1 MKNSKAPISP
11 HELEGL
17 HAQIVAGDV
26 PPPWVFTRLGSA
38 YKRWCAEHPERAEQA
53 RTARQASALRYPKL
67 RQGHRYTSLD
77 GHGFKG
83 PLAGRM
89 SVVSAPGVSQTSTNY
104 GCGFNP
110 WVVGAI
116 APAVG
121 VPLGVHVQ
129 TGQDVSG
136 DVLSWFKADLI
147 GNPSAFVLSL
157 PGLGKST
164 VIRKQ
169 FIGAV
174 AQGHVP
180 IVAGDIKGEYVPVT
194 EAMVTPAGKRGQV
207 IRLGHGLGHLN
218 PLAAGALG
226 EAIPIMEAHLE
237 TLPEDSQEAVELRER
252 ITETAESVHS
262 RQVTMVM
269 ALAELVRGGKLSD
282 FEGLIVST
290 SLRTMRESG
299 DFPFTRPP
307 LLRDLIDF
315 IRSGND
321 DLQRALFVADA
332 GEYRRT
338 VRPLVQTLES
348 LTDGVMGQV
357 FAEHTTTKIDLDAPA
372 ICIDVSAIARGDQAL
387 KAGVLLA
394 CWSDAYGT
402 MNAAHVLADCGLAPQ
417 RYFLAILD
425 EMWATLGAGAGM
437 VQRVDELTR
446 LNRTDGT
453 GLLMIT
459 HTGRDLESLPN
470 EVDVKTAMGFIE
482 RAGMIICGG
491 LPAGE
496 LERLKGVLQFTD
508 AEASMIT
515 AWSKGAP
522 IERSV
527 SVAGDDDEAT
537 RRRSKPPL
545 GRGKFM
551 LKPSKDGSAGI
562 PIQVELT
569 ATERDTRI
577 HDTNVRFRDL
587 LEGTTGQ
594 KEMSA

>member
-1 MKNSKAPISP
+1 MSRTKNSIGPA
-11 HELEGL
+11 ELEEL
-17 HAQIVAGDV
+17 HARVTAGDT
-26 PPPWVFTRLGSA
+26 PPPWVITPTGRA
-38 YKRWCAEHPERAEQA
+38 YKRWCSEHPERAAQV
-53 RTARQASALRYPKL
+53 RTARQSAQVRYEKP
-67 RQGHRYTSLD
+67 RFTQRYNSID
-77 GHGFKG
+77 GLGFRG
-83 PLAGRM
+83 MFSGRM
-89 SVVSAPGVSQTSTNY
+89 SVVSAPTATQTSTNY

-110 WVVGAI
+110 WVVGAT

-121 VPLGVHVQ
+121 VPLGVHAQ

-136 DVLSWFKADLI
+136 DVLSWFRAGII

-180 IVAGDIKGEYVPVT
+180 IVAGDIKGEYVAVT
-194 EAMVTPAGKRGQV
+194 DAMITPAGKRGQV
-207 IRLGHGLGHLN
+207 IRLGHGHGHLN

-226 EAIPIMEAHLE
+226 EAIPVMRARLAELHARGENATHLAEA
-237 TLPEDSQEAVELRER
+237 
-252 ITETAESVHS
+252 ITETEESVHS
-262 RQVTMVM
+262 RQVTMVV
-269 ALAELVRGGKLSD
+269 ALAELIRGRPLAD
-282 FEGLIVST
+282 FEGLVIST
-290 SLRTMRESG
+290 SLRAIRETERFS
-299 DFPFTRPP
+299 FATPP

-315 IRSGND
+315 IRVGNEA
-321 DLQRALFVADA
+321 LRRALFVADA
-332 GEYRRT
+332 DEYRRT
-338 VRPLVQTLES
+338 VRTLVQTLES

-372 ICIDVSAIARGDQAL
+372 ICIDVSAIARGDQSL

-394 CWSDAYGT
+394 CWSDAYGS
-402 MNAAHVLADCGLAPQ
+402 MEAAHVLADCGLAPQ

-446 LNRTDGT
+446 LNRTSGT

-482 RAGMIICGG
+482 RAGMVICGG

-496 LERLKGVLQFTD
+496 LDRLKGVLQFTD

-515 AWSKGAP
+515 SWSKGAP
-522 IERSV
+522 IERT
-527 SVAGDDDEAT
+527 ET
-537 RRRSKPPL
+537 RERKKPPL

-551 LKPSKDGSAGI
+551 LKSSKDGTAGI
-562 PIQVELT
+562 PIQVLLT
-569 ATERDTRI
+569 ATERETDI
-577 HDTNVRFRDL
+577 HDTNVRLREFLD
-587 LEGTTGQ
+587 GAPAGQ
-594 KEMSA
+594 AVPA

>member
-1 MKNSKAPISP
+1 MARTDQRLGPAQ
-11 HELEGL
+11 LEEL
-17 HAQIVAGDV
+17 HARITSGDA
-26 PPPWVFTRLGSA
+26 PPPWTFTREGRA
-38 YKRWCAEHPERAEQA
+38 YKKWCAEDPERAEQA
-53 RTARQASALRYPKL
+53 RTSRKAPQVRYGAP
-67 RQGHRYTSLD
+67 RFSSRHTSVD
-77 GHGFKG
+77 GRGFRG
-83 PLAGRM
+83 LFSGRM
-89 SVVSAPGVSQTSTNY
+89 SVVSAPTASQTSTNF

-136 DVLSWFKADLI
+136 DVLSWFKAGII

-194 EAMVTPAGKRGQV
+194 KALVTPAGKQGQV
-207 IRLGHGLGHLN
+207 IRLGHGYGHLN

-226 EAIPIMEAHLE
+226 EAIPVMRAHLDKLRQSGQDSTQIEESIAE
-237 TLPEDSQEAVELRER
+237 TEEA
-252 ITETAESVHS
+252 VHS
-262 RQVTMVM
+262 RQVTMVV
-269 ALAELVRGGKLSD
+269 ALAELIRGEPLAD
-282 FEGLIVST
+282 FEGLVISA
-290 SLRTMRESG
+290 SLRTMREADLFS
-299 DFPFTRPP
+299 FAEPP

-315 IRSGND
+315 IRAGND
-321 DLQRALFVADA
+321 DLQRALFVDGAQ
-332 GEYRRT
+332 EYRRT
-338 VRPLVQTLES
+338 VQKLVQTLES
-348 LTDGVMGQV
+348 LTDGVMGSV
-357 FAEHTTTKIDLDAPA
+357 FADHTTTKIDLDAPA
-372 ICIDVSAIARGDQAL
+372 ICIDVSAISRGDQSL

-394 CWSDAYGT
+394 CWSDAYGA
-402 MNAAHVLADCGLAPQ
+402 MEAAHVLADCGLAPQ

-459 HTGRDLESLPN
+459 HTGRDLETLPT

-482 RAGMIICGG
+482 RAGMVICGG

-496 LERLKGVLQFTD
+496 LDRLSGVLQFTD
-508 AEASMIT
+508 AEAAMIT

-522 IERSV
+522 MSRT
-527 SVAGDDDEAT
+527 EAQGH
-537 RRRSKPPL
+537 KKAPL

-562 PIQVELT
+562 PVQVLLT
-569 ATERDTRI
+569 ETERRTNI
-577 HDTNVRFRDL
+577 HDTNIRFRDL
-587 LEGTTGQ
+587 LDGVPSSE
-594 KEMSA
+594 AVPA

>member
-1 MKNSKAPISP
+1 MARRPETPIGP
-11 HELEGL
+11 AELEEL
-17 HAQIVAGDV
+17 HSRVTAGDA
-26 PPPWVFTRLGSA
+26 PPPWVVTPTGRA
-38 YKRWCAEHPERAEQA
+38 YKRWCDEHPERAEQV
-53 RTARQASALRYPKL
+53 RTARQVPQVRYRKP
-67 RQGHRYTSLD
+67 RFTSRYGSVD
-77 GHGFKG
+77 GRGFKG
-83 PLAGRM
+83 AFSGRM
-89 SVVSAPGVSQTSTNY
+89 AVASAPGATQTSTNY

-110 WVVGAI
+110 WVVGAT

-121 VPLGVHVQ
+121 VPLGVHAQ

-136 DVLSWFKADLI
+136 DVLSWFKAGII

-164 VIRKQ
+164 LIRKQ

-180 IVAGDIKGEYVPVT
+180 IVAGDIKGEYVAVT
-194 EAMVTPAGKRGQV
+194 DAMVTPAGKRGQV
-207 IRLGHGLGHLN
+207 IRLGHGHGHLN

-226 EAIPIMEAHLE
+226 EAIPVMRAHLE
-237 TLPEDSQEAVELRER
+237 ELHARGEDNTRLAEA
-252 ITETAESVHS
+252 ITETEESVHS

-269 ALAELVRGGKLSD
+269 ALAELIRGRTLAD
-282 FEGLIVST
+282 FEGLVISA
-290 SLRTMRESG
+290 SLRSMRESG
-299 DFPFTRPP
+299 QFSFSSPP

-315 IRSGND
+315 IRSGSD
-321 DLQRALFVADA
+321 GLRRALFVADET
-332 GEYRRT
+332 EYRRT
-338 VRPLVQTLES
+338 VQTLVQTLES

-372 ICIDVSAIARGDQAL
+372 ICIDVSAISRGDQSL

-394 CWSDAYGT
+394 CWSDAYGA
-402 MNAAHVLADCGLAPQ
+402 MEAAHVLADCGLANQ

-459 HTGRDLESLPN
+459 HTGRDLETLPN

-482 RAGMIICGG
+482 RAGMVICGG

-496 LERLKGVLQFTD
+496 LDRLKGVLQFSD
-508 AEASMIT
+508 AEAAMIT

-522 IERSV
+522 IERTQLRQ
-527 SVAGDDDEAT
+527 EKK
-537 RRRSKPPL
+537 RPL
-545 GRGKFM
+545 GQGMFM
-551 LKPSKDGSAGI
+551 LKPSKDGTHGI
-562 PIQVELT
+562 PIHVQLT
-569 ATERDTRI
+569 HTERATNI
-577 HDTNVRFRDL
+577 HDTNTRLREFLDAAPSS
-587 LEGTTGQ
+587 Q
-594 KEMSA
+594 QAAIA

>member
-1 MKNSKAPISP
+1 MARTDQRLGPAQ
-11 HELEGL
+11 LEEL
-17 HAQIVAGDV
+17 HARITSGDTL
-26 PPPWVFTRLGSA
+26 PPWTFTREGRA
-38 YKRWCAEHPERAEQA
+38 YKKWCAEDPERAEQA
-53 RTARQASALRYPKL
+53 RTSRKAPQVRYGAPRFSSRHASV
-67 RQGHRYTSLD
+67 D
-77 GHGFKG
+77 GRGFRG
-83 PLAGRM
+83 LFSGRM
-89 SVVSAPGVSQTSTNY
+89 SVVSAPTASQTSTNF

-136 DVLSWFKADLI
+136 DVLSWFKAGII

-194 EAMVTPAGKRGQV
+194 KALVTPAGKQGQV
-207 IRLGHGLGHLN
+207 IRLGHGYGHLN

-226 EAIPIMEAHLE
+226 EAIPVMRAHLDKLRQSGQDSTQIEESIAE
-237 TLPEDSQEAVELRER
+237 TEEA
-252 ITETAESVHS
+252 VHS
-262 RQVTMVM
+262 RQVTMVV
-269 ALAELVRGGKLSD
+269 ALAELIRGEPLAD
-282 FEGLIVST
+282 FEGLVISA
-290 SLRTMRESG
+290 SLRTMREAELFS
-299 DFPFTRPP
+299 FAEPP

-315 IRSGND
+315 IRAGND
-321 DLQRALFVADA
+321 DLQRALFVD
-332 GEYRRT
+332 GDQEYRRT
-338 VRPLVQTLES
+338 VQKLVQTLES
-348 LTDGVMGQV
+348 LTDGVMGSV
-357 FAEHTTTKIDLDAPA
+357 FADHTTTKIDLDAPA
-372 ICIDVSAIARGDQAL
+372 ICIDVSAISRGDQSL

-394 CWSDAYGT
+394 CWSDAYGA
-402 MNAAHVLADCGLAPQ
+402 MEAAHVLADCGLAPQ

-459 HTGRDLESLPN
+459 HTGRDLETLPT

-482 RAGMIICGG
+482 RAGMVICGG

-496 LERLKGVLQFTD
+496 LDRLSGVLQFTD
-508 AEASMIT
+508 AEAAMIT

-522 IERSV
+522 MSRT
-527 SVAGDDDEAT
+527 EAQGH
-537 RRRSKPPL
+537 KKAPL

-562 PIQVELT
+562 PVQVLLT
-569 ATERDTRI
+569 ETERRTNI
-577 HDTNVRFRDL
+577 HDTNIRFRAL
-587 LEGTTGQ
+587 LDGVPSSE
-594 KEMSA
+594 AVPA

>member
-1 MKNSKAPISP
+1 MARSKQAMGPA
-11 HELEGL
+11 ELEEL
-17 HAQIVAGDV
+17 HSRITAGDT
-26 PPPWVFTRLGSA
+26 PPPWVFTSTGKA
-38 YKRWCAEHPERAEQA
+38 YKKWCAEHPDRAEQA
-53 RTARQASALRYPKL
+53 RTARKASQVRYGTP
-67 RQGHRYTSLD
+67 RFTTRYSSVD
-77 GHGFKG
+77 GRGFRG
-83 PLAGRM
+83 MFSGRM
-89 SVVSAPGVSQTSTNY
+89 AVVSAPAASQTSTNF

-110 WVVGAI
+110 WVVGAT

-136 DVLSWFKADLI
+136 DVLSWFRAGII

-180 IVAGDIKGEYVPVT
+180 IVAGDIKGEYVAVT
-194 EAMVTPAGKRGQV
+194 DAMETPAGKRGQV
-207 IRLGHGLGHLN
+207 IRLGHGHGHLN

-226 EAIPIMEAHLE
+226 EAIPVMQAHLAQ
-237 TLPEDSQEAVELRER
+237 LHARGEDSTQLAEA
-252 ITETAESVHS
+252 ITETQESVHS

-269 ALAELVRGGKLSD
+269 ALAELIRGETLAD
-282 FEGLIVST
+282 FEGLVIST
-290 SLRTMRESG
+290 SLRTMRDDDRFS
-299 DFPFTRPP
+299 FAVPP

-315 IRSGND
+315 IRTGND
-321 DLQRALFVADA
+321 GLRRALFVE
-332 GEYRRT
+332 GELEYRQA
-338 VRPLVQTLES
+338 VQKLVQTLES

-357 FAEHTTTKIDLDAPA
+357 FAEHTTTKIDLAAPA
-372 ICIDVSAIARGDQAL
+372 ICIDVSAISRGDQSL

-394 CWSDAYGT
+394 CWSDAYGA
-402 MNAAHVLADCGLAPQ
+402 MEAAHVLADCGLAPQ

-459 HTGRDLESLPN
+459 HTGRDLETLPT

-482 RAGMIICGG
+482 RAGMVICGG

-496 LERLKGVLQFTD
+496 LDRLSGVLQFTA
-508 AEASMIT
+508 AEAAMIT

-522 IERSV
+522 IGRTEDHEKRK
-527 SVAGDDDEAT
+527 A
-537 RRRSKPPL
+537 PL

-562 PIQVELT
+562 PLQVLLT
-569 ATERDTRI
+569 ETERVTNI
-577 HDTNVRFRDL
+577 HDTNVRFREL
-587 LEGTTGQ
+587 LDGVPASE
-594 KEMSA
+594 AARA

>member
-1 MKNSKAPISP
+1 MARTKRVAGPA
-11 HELEGL
+11 ELEEL
-17 HAQIVAGDV
+17 HARITAGDSNE
-26 PPPWVFTRLGSA
+26 PWGFTPTGRA
-38 YKRWCAEHPERAEQA
+38 YKKWCAEHPDRAEQA
-53 RTARQASALRYPKL
+53 RAARKAPQVRYGSP
-67 RQGHRYTSLD
+67 RFSSRYSSVD
-77 GHGFKG
+77 GRGFRG
-83 PLAGRM
+83 MFSGRM
-89 SVVSAPGVSQTSTNY
+89 SVVSAPAASQTSTNF

-110 WVVGAI
+110 WVVGAT

-121 VPLGVHVQ
+121 VPLGVHAQ

-136 DVLSWFKADLI
+136 DVLSWFRAGII

-180 IVAGDIKGEYVPVT
+180 IVAGDIKGEYVAVT
-194 EAMVTPAGKRGQV
+194 DAMVTPAGKRGQV
-207 IRLGHGLGHLN
+207 IRLGHGHGHLN

-226 EAIPIMEAHLE
+226 EAIPLMREHLAELHARGEESTRLAEAIAE
-237 TLPEDSQEAVELRER
+237 TE
-252 ITETAESVHS
+252 ESVHS
-262 RQVTMVM
+262 RQVTMVV
-269 ALAELVRGGKLSD
+269 ALAELIRGKPLAD
-282 FEGLIVST
+282 FEGLVIST
-290 SLRTMRESG
+290 SLRTMRDDPQFS
-299 DFPFTRPP
+299 FAAPP

-315 IRSGND
+315 IRAGNEG
-321 DLQRALFVADA
+321 LRRALFVD
-332 GEYRRT
+332 GDLEYRRAVQT
-338 VRPLVQTLES
+338 LVQTLES

-357 FAEHTTTKIDLDAPA
+357 FAEHTTTKIDLNAPA
-372 ICIDVSAIARGDQAL
+372 ICIDVSAISRGDQSL

-394 CWSDAYGT
+394 CWSDAYGA
-402 MNAAHVLADCGLAPQ
+402 MEAAHVLADCGLAPQ

-459 HTGRDLESLPN
+459 HTGRDLETLPT

-482 RAGMIICGG
+482 RAGMVICGG

-496 LERLKGVLQFTD
+496 LDRLSGVLQFTA
-508 AEASMIT
+508 AETSMIT

-522 IERSV
+522 IGRTEGR
-527 SVAGDDDEAT
+527 DKQKT
-537 RRRSKPPL
+537 PL

-562 PIQVELT
+562 PLQVLLT
-569 ATERDTRI
+569 ETERVTNI
-577 HDTNVRFRDL
+577 HDTNVRFREL
-587 LEGTTGQ
+587 LDGVPTE
-594 KEMSA
+594 EAVRA

>member
-1 MKNSKAPISP
+1 MGPRMKTPIGP
-11 HELEGL
+11 AELEEL
-17 HAQIVAGDV
+17 HSRITSGDE
-26 PPPWVFTRLGSA
+26 PPPWVFTATGRA
-38 YKRWCAEHPERAEQA
+38 YKRWCNEHPQRAEQA
-53 RTARQASALRYPKL
+53 RTARQSPQVRYGKPRFTK
-67 RQGHRYTSLD
+67 RYSSID
-77 GHGFKG
+77 GRGFKG
-83 PLAGRM
+83 AFSGRM
-89 SVVSAPGVSQTSTNY
+89 SVVSAAGATQTSTNY

-121 VPLGVHVQ
+121 VPLGVHAQ

-136 DVLSWFKADLI
+136 DVLSWFRAGII

-180 IVAGDIKGEYVPVT
+180 IVAGDIKGEYVAVT
-194 EAMVTPAGKRGQV
+194 DGMVTPAGKRGQV
-207 IRLGHGLGHLN
+207 IRLGHGHGHLN

-226 EAIPIMEAHLE
+226 EAIPVMQAALDK
-237 TLPEDSQEAVELRER
+237 LRARGEDSTQLVEA
-252 ITETAESVHS
+252 ITETEESVHS
-262 RQVTMVM
+262 RQVTMVV
-269 ALAELVRGGKLSD
+269 ALAELIRGRPLAD
-282 FEGLIVST
+282 FEGLVIST
-290 SLRTMRESG
+290 SLRTMREEGRFS
-299 DFPFTRPP
+299 FAAPP

-315 IRSGND
+315 IRSGNAG
-321 DLQRALFVADA
+321 LRRALFVADA
-332 GEYRRT
+332 DDYRQT
-338 VRPLVQTLES
+338 VRTLVQTLES

-394 CWSDAYGT
+394 CWSDAYGA
-402 MNAAHVLADCGLAPQ
+402 MEAAHVLADCGLAPQ

-459 HTGRDLESLPN
+459 HTGRDLETLPN

-496 LERLKGVLQFTD
+496 LERLEGVLQFTP
-508 AEASMIT
+508 AEAAMIT

-522 IERSV
+522 MERTV
-527 SVAGDDDEAT
+527 SRG
-537 RRRSKPPL
+537 RKQRPL
-545 GRGKFM
+545 GLGKFM
-551 LKPSKDGSAGI
+551 LKSSKDGTAGI
-562 PIQVELT
+562 PIQVLLT
-569 ATERDTRI
+569 ATEEQTAI
-577 HDTNVRFRDL
+577 HDTNTRLREYLDAGAAD
-587 LEGTTGQ
+587 E
-594 KEMSA
+594 AAIA

>member
-1 MKNSKAPISP
+1 MAPRVKTPIAP
-11 HELEGL
+11 AELEEL
-17 HAQIVAGDV
+17 HARITAGDV
-26 PPPWVFTRLGSA
+26 PPPWVFTTTGRA
-38 YKRWCAEHPERAEQA
+38 YKRWCTEHPQRAEEA
-53 RTARQASALRYPKL
+53 RTARQSRQLRYGKP
-67 RQGHRYTSLD
+67 RFTQRYSAID

-83 PLAGRM
+83 AFSGRM
-89 SVVSAPGVSQTSTNY
+89 SVVSAPGATQTSTNY

-121 VPLGVHVQ
+121 VPLGVHAQ

-136 DVLSWFKADLI
+136 DVLSWFRAGII

-180 IVAGDIKGEYVPVT
+180 IVAGDIKGEYVAVT
-194 EAMVTPAGKRGQV
+194 DRMVTPAGKRGQV
-207 IRLGHGLGHLN
+207 IRLGHGHGHLN
-218 PLAAGALG
+218 PLSAGALG
-226 EAIPIMEAHLE
+226 EAIPVMRAALDKLHARG
-237 TLPEDSQEAVELRER
+237 EDSTQLSEA
-252 ITETAESVHS
+252 ITETEESVHS
-262 RQVTMVM
+262 RQVTMVV
-269 ALAELVRGGKLSD
+269 ALAELIRGRPLAD
-282 FEGLIVST
+282 FEGLVIST
-290 SLRTMRESG
+290 SLRAMREGGQFS
-299 DFPFTRPP
+299 FANPP

-321 DLQRALFVADA
+321 GLYRALFVT
-332 GEYRRT
+332 GEDDYRRT
-338 VRPLVQTLES
+338 VRTLVQTLES

-394 CWSDAYGT
+394 CWSDAYGA
-402 MNAAHVLADCGLAPQ
+402 MEAAHVLADCGLAPQ

-459 HTGRDLESLPN
+459 HTGRDLETLPN

-482 RAGMIICGG
+482 RAGMVICGG

-496 LERLKGVLQFTD
+496 LDRLKGVLQFTT
-508 AEASMIT
+508 AEAEMIT

-522 IERSV
+522 IERT
-527 SVAGDDDEAT
+527 EA
-537 RRRSKPPL
+537 RERKKPPL

-551 LKPSKDGSAGI
+551 LKPAKDGTAGI
-562 PIQVELT
+562 PIQVLLT
-569 ATERDTRI
+569 ATEQETNI

-587 LEGTTGQ
+587 LDGAE
-594 KEMSA
+594 SAEAAIA

>member
-1 MKNSKAPISP
+1 MARRTKTPVGPA
-11 HELEGL
+11 ELEEL
-17 HAQIVAGDV
+17 HARITAGDQL
-26 PPPWVFTRLGSA
+26 PPWPHTRTGRA
-38 YKRWCAEHPERAEQA
+38 YKRWCDEHPDRAEQA
-53 RTARQASALRYPKL
+53 RTARQAPQLRYGKP
-67 RQGHRYTSLD
+67 RFTNRYASLD
-77 GHGFKG
+77 GRGFKG
-83 PLAGRM
+83 AFSGRM
-89 SVVSAPGVSQTSTNY
+89 AVVSAPAATQTSTNY

-110 WVVGAI
+110 WVVGAT

-121 VPLGVHVQ
+121 VPLGVHAQ

-136 DVLSWFKADLI
+136 DVLSWFRAGII

-164 VIRKQ
+164 IIRKQ

-180 IVAGDIKGEYVPVT
+180 IVAGDIKGEYVAVT
-194 EAMVTPAGKRGQV
+194 DAMVTPAGKCGQV
-207 IRLGHGLGHLN
+207 IRLGHGHGHLN

-226 EAIPIMEAHLE
+226 EAIPVMQAHLDE
-237 TLPEDSQEAVELRER
+237 LRARGEDSTRLAEA
-252 ITETAESVHS
+252 ITETEESVHS
-262 RQVTMVM
+262 RQVTMVV
-269 ALAELVRGGKLSD
+269 ALAELIRGRPLDD
-282 FEGLIVST
+282 FEGLVIST
-290 SLRTMRESG
+290 SLREMRQGGRFS
-299 DFPFTRPP
+299 FASPP
-307 LLRDLIDF
+307 LLRDLIDY
-315 IRSGND
+315 IRSGNA
-321 DLQRALFVADA
+321 DLRRALFVADEA
-332 GEYRRT
+332 EYRRT
-338 VRPLVQTLES
+338 VRTLVQTLES

-372 ICIDVSAIARGDQAL
+372 ICIDVSAIARGDQSL

-394 CWSDAYGT
+394 CWSDAYGA
-402 MNAAHVLADCGLAPQ
+402 MEAAHVLADCGLAPQ

-459 HTGRDLESLPN
+459 HTGRDLETLPN

-482 RAGMIICGG
+482 RAGMVICGG

-508 AEASMIT
+508 AEAAMIT

-522 IERSV
+522 IERT
-527 SVAGDDDEAT
+527 EA
-537 RRRSKPPL
+537 RERKKPPL

-551 LKPSKDGSAGI
+551 LKSSKDGTAGI
-562 PIQVELT
+562 PVQVLLT
-569 ATERDTRI
+569 ATERETNI
-577 HDTNVRFRDL
+577 HDTNVRFREL
-587 LEGTTGQ
+587 LDGVPSGQ
-594 KEMSA
+594 AVPA

>member
-1 MKNSKAPISP
+1 MAGAARAIGPA
-11 HELEGL
+11 ELEEL
-17 HAQIVAGDV
+17 HARITAGDT
-26 PPPWVFTRLGSA
+26 PQPWVFTATGRA
-38 YKRWCAEHPERAEQA
+38 YKRWCTEHPGRAEQA
-53 RTARQASALRYPKL
+53 RTARKPSQVRYRTP
-67 RQGHRYTSLD
+67 RFSTRYGSVDGQGFRGLFS
-77 GHGFKG
+77 
-83 PLAGRM
+83 GRM
-89 SVVSAPGVSQTSTNY
+89 SVMSAPAASQTSTNY

-110 WVVGAI
+110 WVMGAT

-121 VPLGVHVQ
+121 VPLGVHAQ

-136 DVLSWFKADLI
+136 DVLSWFKAGII

-164 VIRKQ
+164 LIRKQ
-169 FIGAV
+169 FIGAI

-180 IVAGDIKGEYVPVT
+180 IVAGDIKGEYVAVT
-194 EAMVTPAGKRGQV
+194 DAMVTPAGKRGQV
-207 IRLGHGLGHLN
+207 IRLGHGHGHLN

-226 EAIPIMEAHLE
+226 EAIPVMEARLAE
-237 TLPEDSQEAVELRER
+237 LTELGQDDSRLREA

-262 RQVTMVM
+262 RQVTMVV
-269 ALAELVRGGKLSD
+269 ALAELIRGKPLAD
-282 FEGLIVST
+282 FEGLVIST
-290 SLRTMRESG
+290 SLRRMREDALFS
-299 DFPFTRPP
+299 FARPP

-315 IRSGND
+315 IRAGNP
-321 DLQRALFVADA
+321 DLHRALFAD
-332 GEYRRT
+332 GPDEYRHT
-338 VRPLVQTLES
+338 VRTLVQTLES

-372 ICIDVSAIARGDQAL
+372 ICIDVSAISRGDQSL

-394 CWSDAYGT
+394 CWSDAYGA
-402 MNAAHVLADCGLAPQ
+402 MEAAHVLADCKLAAQ

-459 HTGRDLESLPN
+459 HTGRDLETLPN
-470 EVDVKTAMGFIE
+470 ETDVKTAMGFIE
-482 RAGMIICGG
+482 RAGMVICGG

-496 LERLKGVLQFTD
+496 LDRLSGVLQFSE
-508 AEASMIT
+508 AETAMIT

-522 IERSV
+522 IERN
-527 SVAGDDDEAT
+527 AQREREKA
-537 RRRSKPPL
+537 PL

-562 PIQVELT
+562 PIQVVLT
-569 ATERDTRI
+569 DTERVSRI
-577 HDTNVRFRDL
+577 HDTNVRLRDL
-587 LEGTTGQ
+587 LDGVCTDE
-594 KEMSA
+594 AAVA

>member
-1 MKNSKAPISP
+1 MALSKQTMGPA
-11 HELEGL
+11 ELEEL
-17 HAQIVAGDV
+17 HSRITAGDT
-26 PPPWVFTRLGSA
+26 PPPWVFTPTGKA
-38 YKRWCAEHPERAEQA
+38 YKKWCAEHPDRAEQA
-53 RTARQASALRYPKL
+53 RTARKASQLRYGAP
-67 RQGHRYTSLD
+67 RFTTRYSSVD
-77 GHGFKG
+77 GRGFRG
-83 PLAGRM
+83 MFSGRM
-89 SVVSAPGVSQTSTNY
+89 AVVSAPATSQTSTNF

-110 WVVGAI
+110 WVVGAT

-136 DVLSWFKADLI
+136 DVLSWFRAGII

-180 IVAGDIKGEYVPVT
+180 IVAGDIKGEYVAVT
-194 EAMVTPAGKRGQV
+194 DAMETPAGKRGQV
-207 IRLGHGLGHLN
+207 IRLGHGHGHLN

-226 EAIPIMEAHLE
+226 EAIPVMQAHLAQ
-237 TLPEDSQEAVELRER
+237 LHARGEDSTQLAEA
-252 ITETAESVHS
+252 ITETQESVHS

-269 ALAELVRGGKLSD
+269 ALAELIRGETLAD
-282 FEGLIVST
+282 FEGLVIST
-290 SLRTMRESG
+290 SLRTMRDDDRFS
-299 DFPFTRPP
+299 FAVPP

-315 IRSGND
+315 IRTGND
-321 DLQRALFVADA
+321 GLHRALFVE
-332 GEYRRT
+332 GELEYRQA
-338 VRPLVQTLES
+338 VQKLVQTLES

-357 FAEHTTTKIDLDAPA
+357 FAEHTTTKIDLAAPA
-372 ICIDVSAIARGDQAL
+372 ICIDVSAISRGDQSL

-394 CWSDAYGT
+394 CWSDAYGA
-402 MNAAHVLADCGLAPQ
+402 MEAAHVLADCGLAPQ

-459 HTGRDLESLPN
+459 HTGRDLETLPT

-482 RAGMIICGG
+482 RAGMVICGG

-496 LERLKGVLQFTD
+496 LDRLSGVLQFTA
-508 AEASMIT
+508 AEAAMIT

-522 IERSV
+522 IGRTEDHEKRK
-527 SVAGDDDEAT
+527 A
-537 RRRSKPPL
+537 PL

-562 PIQVELT
+562 PLQVLLT
-569 ATERDTRI
+569 ETERVTNI

-587 LEGTTGQ
+587 LDGVPASE
-594 KEMSA
+594 AARA

>member
-1 MKNSKAPISP
+1 MARRTKAPIGP
-11 HELEGL
+11 KELEEL
-17 HAQIVAGDV
+17 HARITAGDADQ
-26 PPPWVFTRLGSA
+26 PWVFTATGRA
-38 YKRWCAEHPERAEQA
+38 YKQWCSEHPERAEQA
-53 RTARQASALRYPKL
+53 RTARQASALRYGKP
-67 RQGHRYTSLD
+67 RFTARYSAVD

-83 PLAGRM
+83 MFSGRM
-89 SVVSAPGVSQTSTNY
+89 SVVSAPGATQTSTNY

-110 WVVGAI
+110 WVVGAT

-136 DVLSWFKADLI
+136 DVLSWFKAGII

-164 VIRKQ
+164 IIRKQ

-194 EAMVTPAGKRGQV
+194 RAMVTPAGKQGQV
-207 IRLGHGLGHLN
+207 IRLGHGHGHLN

-226 EAIPIMEAHLE
+226 EAIPVMQARLA
-237 TLPEDSQEAVELRER
+237 TLPAHSEEATKLAEA

-262 RQVTMVM
+262 RQVTMVV
-269 ALAELVRGGKLSD
+269 ALAELIRGRPLAD

-290 SLRTMRESG
+290 SLRTMRETGQFS
-299 DFPFTRPP
+299 FASPP

-315 IRSGND
+315 IRAGND
-321 DLQRALFVADA
+321 GLRRALFVSDDT
-332 GEYRRT
+332 EYRHT
-338 VRPLVQTLES
+338 VRTLVQTLES

-394 CWSDAYGT
+394 CWSDAYGA
-402 MNAAHVLADCGLAPQ
+402 MEAAHVLADCGLAPQ

-459 HTGRDLESLPN
+459 HTGRDLETLPN

-496 LERLKGVLQFTD
+496 LDRLRGVLQFTE
-508 AEASMIT
+508 AEAAMIT

-522 IERSV
+522 IERTAPV
-527 SVAGDDDEAT
+527 DDDDDQE
-537 RRRSKPPL
+537 RRKKPPL

-562 PIQVELT
+562 PIQVLLT
-569 ATERDTRI
+569 TTEDRTRI

-587 LEGTTGQ
+587 LDGTPTEQ
-594 KEMSA
+594 AVPA